1 MIKNENYIQIS
12 GWMVNELHLEGY
24 ELMIYA
30 LIYGFSQDNV
40 SEFCGSIK
48 YIQDWFGIK
57 SGNTVRTCLKSLE
70 EKNLILRKTVKGRAT
85 RYTAT
90 PSKFEVHPFKICGGT
105 PSKFEPDNNK
115 NIKLYKKGKTA
126 KEIYNDFPQNK
137 YNYDELEKE
146 LLSN

>member
-24 ELMIYA
+24 ELMIFA
-30 LIYGFSQDNV
+30 MIYGFSQDNV

-57 SGNTVRTCLKSLE
+57 SETTVRACLKSLID
-70 EKNLILRKTVKGRAT
+70 KGLITKKTVIGKPS
-85 RYTAT
+85 RYKAT
-90 PSKFEVHPFKICGGT
+90 PLKFEGVGVKICWGT
-105 PSKFEPDNNK
+105 PSKNDPYKEYNNK
-115 NIKLYKKGKTA
+115 PYKKGKTA
-126 KEIYNDFPQNK
+126 TETYNSFLQND
-137 YNYDELEKE
+137 YNIDELEKE